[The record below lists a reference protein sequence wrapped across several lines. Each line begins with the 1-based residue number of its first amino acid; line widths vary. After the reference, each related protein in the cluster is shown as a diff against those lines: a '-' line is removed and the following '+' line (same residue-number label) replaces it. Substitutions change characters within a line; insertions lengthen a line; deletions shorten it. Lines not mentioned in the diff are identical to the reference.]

1 MDSACGADE
10 VGFGCCEPQ
19 RLGAARETTAS
30 RRHAWLGI
38 ALGVT
43 LNIPEKQN
51 GFPNKFLSRRA
62 RQTQMA
68 EVPPST
74 PLGKGRE
81 FGPSTHGR
89 GGCAGRCCPGPNSWN
104 RCVHRNAAKH
114 YFFHSWRVGK

>member
-51 GFPNKFLSRRA
+51 GFPNQILPRRA

-81 FGPSTHGR
+81 LAAPPTSATLPNTEEADKYFR
-89 GGCAGRCCPGPNSWN
+89 G
-104 RCVHRNAAKH
+104 
-114 YFFHSWRVGK
+114 